1 MGLGDEVMVSG
12 HVREMYAREPRPV
25 RIDYGKP
32 LWTFRQREVF
42 ANNPKIAAPDDGD
55 APVYRARVRGLRP
68 YHTEK
73 TKERWTYNPEYRA
86 PVGEFF
92 FTDEERRAAPDLSG
106 RIVINS
112 KVKPGASPNKQ
123 WGADRW
129 AEFARIAKLAGY
141 RLVELGPPGSASVVE
156 AVETATFREACA
168 ALATADAYVG
178 HESGLHHAAA
188 ALGVRGVVIFGGF
201 TPVELT
207 GYAIHMNLGVTF
219 EGACGLRIPCE
230 HCAREMAKIEPE
242 LVLEA
247 LRRV

>member
-12 HVREMYAREPRPV
+12 HVREMYDADPRRLKI

-32 LWTFRQREVF
+32 LWTFRQTDVF
-42 ANNPKIAAPDDGD
+42 ANNPKIAAPGE
-55 APVYRARVRGLRP
+55 PHGQVYHARVGGLRP
-68 YHTEK
+68 YHTSK
-73 TKERWTYNPEYRA
+73 SKERWAYNPEYRA

-141 RLVELGPPGSASVVE
+141 RDRKSVV
-156 AVETATFREACA
+156 
-168 ALATADAYVG
+168 
-178 HESGLHHAAA
+178 
-188 ALGVRGVVIFGGF
+188 
-201 TPVELT
+201 
-207 GYAIHMNLGVTF
+207 
-219 EGACGLRIPCE
+219 
-230 HCAREMAKIEPE
+230 
-242 LVLEA
+242 
-247 LRRV
+247 